1 MLKGIDISNW
11 QGKAN
16 INLPEVIRR
25 NRLDFVIVKATEG
38 QYYVDGYCDKFIQ
51 EAEASGCDLIGFYHF
66 ADPRNDPVKEADYF
80 MKHTAG
86 YFGRYIPVLDL
97 ETRAANAA
105 AWAYKFISRV
115 IDKKGVRPWLYSY
128 LSYFNTYDF
137 RSVKSLDVGFWLAE
151 YKSSAN
157 ITSWPSVTYTQ
168 PKYDLPVCAYQFT
181 SKGRLNGYP
190 NNLDLDYFYGD
201 RSAWLKYAAVN
212 TAADPGLEDHQK
224 LIEELAGRVLAGQY
238 GDGERRK
245 KALGLLYDEVQK
257 TVNDLSK
264 EKQK

>member
-16 INLPEVIRR
+16 INLPDVIKK
-25 NRLDFVIVKATEG
+25 NKLDFVIVKATEG
-38 QYYVDGYCDKFIQ
+38 MYYVDGYCNRFIDQ
-51 EAEASGCDLIGFYHF
+51 ALASGVNLIGFYHF
-66 ADPRNDPVKEADYF
+66 ADPRNDPVSEADYF

-105 AWAYKFISRV
+105 AWSYKFISRV
-115 IDKKGVRPWLYSY
+115 IEKKGVRPWLYSY
-128 LSYFNTYDF
+128 LSYLNTYDF

-168 PKYDLPVCAYQFT
+168 PKYDLPVCCYQFS
-181 SKGRLNGYP
+181 SKGRLSGYDS
-190 NNLDLDYFYGD
+190 NLDLDYFYGD
-201 RSAWLKYAAVN
+201 RAAWFKYATVQTVHDA
-212 TAADPGLEDHQK
+212 GLEDHEK
-224 LIEELAGRVLAGQY
+224 LIRELADRVLSGQY
-238 GDGERRK
+238 GTGERRK
-245 KALGLLYDEVQK
+245 KALGLIYDEVQQK
-257 TVNDLSK
+257 VNELSK
-264 EKQK
+264 EKSK